1 MPGQVRF
8 YPPLTFPTHPVPP
21 ATPMFVLA
29 PNGYFHSVHYFN
41 YIYYLRKIPQLHS
54 RAILAGG
61 NPLLIISFATIVI
74 YRQPTIHNNA
84 TKYQTMTSCA
94 HIFLL
99 RKATRMPPA
108 PSSRRQ
114 LPQGSSPHHYLPPH
128 PKQVQAQKHK
138 AHKRQNPQS
147 QHIRLYTPS
156 HWHLSHK
163 PNAFLDGAMETVWQH
178 TGLAPS
184 CGKRTRQLWNLL

>member
-1 MPGQVRF
+1 MPEQVRL
-8 YPPLTFPTHPVPP
+8 YPPLTFPTHPAWLVTLMC
-21 ATPMFVLA
+21 ALA
-29 PNGYFHSVHYFN
+29 PNGYFPYALYFN
-41 YIYYLRKIPQLHS
+41 YVYLPHKIPPLHS

-74 YRQPTIHNNA
+74 YRQLTTHNNA
-84 TKYQTMTSCA
+84 TKYQTMTSCP

-108 PSSRRQ
+108 PPSRRQ
-114 LPQGSSPHHYLPPH
+114 RPQGSSPHHYLPPH
-128 PKQVQAQKHK
+128 PKQVQAQKRQ

-147 QHIRLYTPS
+147 QQTRLYTPS
-156 HWHLSHK
+156 RWHLSHK
-163 PNAFLDGAMETVWQH
+163 PNAFFDGAMETVWQH
-178 TGLAPS
+178 MGLAPS